1 MKAVEKIKSEI
12 KNAKLSRKGKAVSS
26 AVINAL
32 SDFCRQNS
40 EFAQAVE
47 QSKKSVADCIEST
60 VKNCG
65 NSISDVDVVRKAV
78 SFYFPGATVKC
89 TMTIDVG
96 DGGFSNVD
104 AETLAT
110 AEAESKEPKKL
121 CLELDSLLDF

>member
-12 KNAKLSRKGKAVSS
+12 KNAKLSRKGEAVRS

-47 QSKKSVADCIEST
+47 QSGKSVAECIEST

-65 NSISDVDVVRKAV
+65 NSISDVDVFRKAV
-78 SFYFPGATVKC
+78 RFYFPGATVKC

-104 AETLAT
+104 ADTLAP

>member
-1 MKAVEKIKSEI
+1 MTAIEKIKKEA
-12 KNAKLSRKGKAVSS
+12 NGAKLSQKGKAVSS
-26 AVINAL
+26 AVIKAL
-32 SDFCRQNS
+32 SDFCKQNS

-47 QSKKSVADCIEST
+47 QSSKSVADCIEST

-65 NSISDVDVVRKAV
+65 NSISDLEVFRKAV

-96 DGGFSNVD
+96 DGGFSN
-104 AETLAT
+104 AEPEEV
-110 AEAESKEPKKL
+110 AEESAIEEPKKL